1 MSAGRRGDDVDD
13 PRPSVWC
20 LVALGY
26 FHPIKLVTLEYAEQ
40 YQKAGWLVIGPD
52 PEQMADRMRWRTRNP
67 LASMEDDGA

>member
-1 MSAGRRGDDVDD
+1 
-13 PRPSVWC
+13 